1 VITAAVVGVV
11 GATTVG
17 TRIGSA
23 AAMTAHGAVVV
34 AHRLGDII
42 TAEITTTT
50 MIGIM
55 TEIAIITASTSIGGI
70 GIEMIA
76 IAPITTRAFTSP
88 RIMAAMVIA
97 RTLTSAATKMACTRA
112 RRMRSAGKA
121 MTRSVPIFTSMARP
135 VSSLFSAAGART
147 NRLIEMASCAAMK
160 KAISTMKATSPAGIF
175 TVSDSSKRRPAQGQT
190 QAS

>member
-1 VITAAVVGVV
+1 MRRAGTVAAARAIAAAVVVGVTAVAVIAAAVIAAAVIAAVITAAVVGVV

-55 TEIAIITASTSIGGI
+55 TEIAIITASTSIGGT

-76 IAPITTRAFTSP
+76 IAPITTRAITSP
-88 RIMAAMVIA
+88 RSIA
-97 RTLTSAATKMACTRA
+97 VLVNVFTLTNAATKMA
-112 RRMRSAGKA
+112 
-121 MTRSVPIFTSMARP
+121 
-135 VSSLFSAAGART
+135 
-147 NRLIEMASCAAMK
+147 
-160 KAISTMKATSPAGIF
+160 
-175 TVSDSSKRRPAQGQT
+175 
-190 QAS
+190 